1 MHNVYLLLLI
11 AGGAMKRLPIGKQ
24 VFRTLI
30 EDNFIYVDKTSF
42 LVELADSG
50 IATVLSRP
58 RRFGKSLTVS
68 TFKELFLGNKELFR
82 QTYAYNNWNWE
93 KKSPVIK
100 LDMSGLASQNKEEL
114 YHSLMTLL
122 IRVAEEYHIELQEH
136 SIPSLAFGELILT
149 LAKENKVVV
158 LIDEYDAP
166 ILDSLHKENLQEI
179 KELLRSFYKV
189 LKEQEENI
197 RFIFITGISKFSK
210 LGVFSAL
217 NNLNDIT
224 LSPRY
229 STIAGYTKE
238 EIKTTFSEYTDR
250 ITRELSLSETEF
262 EEQLKHY
269 YNGYSW
275 DGKKSVYNPFSVLQ
289 LFGHNDF
296 APYWMESGSP
306 SFIIHYA
313 ENNHLKLDALE
324 GVMVDK
330 FFLSERDIDE
340 AAPESFLF
348 QAGYL
353 TIKESNPLGY
363 YTLDFPN
370 YEVRTTFNKL
380 LLKSSYS
387 VSDNDLWGIK
397 LAMLKALSENDT
409 ETFLQQVKAVYTLLT
424 HHHYDANKN
433 EYFYSAL
440 LLMFFQASGFDAVP
454 EKTGAEGRMD
464 IVLFWQK
471 RVYIFELKVDS
482 AQKALKQIK
491 EKNYAGQYTNF
502 QTILIGLKVDMEK
515 RSPVEWVVEE

>member
-1 MHNVYLLLLI
+1 
-11 AGGAMKRLPIGKQ
+11 MKQLPIGKQ

-30 EDNFIYVDKTSF
+30 EDNFIYVDKTPF
-42 LVELADSG
+42 LVELANSG
-50 IATVLSRP
+50 IATFLSRP

-68 TFKELFLGNKELFR
+68 TFKELFLGNKELFKN
-82 QTYAYNNWNWE
+82 TYAYNNWNWE

-100 LDMSGLASQNKEEL
+100 LDMSVCTDSDPKIIEEKISAVLQSVIKEYNL
-114 YHSLMTLL
+114 SINTVRSPLL
-122 IRVAEEYHIELQEH
+122 IFREIIEE
-136 SIPSLAFGELILT
+136 
-149 LAKENKVVV
+149 LAKESKVVI

-166 ILDSLHKENLQEI
+166 ILDSLHKDNLQEV

-189 LKEQEENI
+189 LKEQEEHI

-210 LGVFSAL
+210 VGVFSAL

-224 LSPRY
+224 LSPKY
-229 STIAGYTKE
+229 SAMAGYTKE
-238 EIKTTFSEYTDR
+238 EINTTFSEYTDL
-250 ITRELSLSETEF
+250 ITSELSLSETEF
-262 EEQLKHY
+262 EEQLNHY

-289 LFGHNDF
+289 LLEHQEF
-296 APYWMESGSP
+296 APYWMETGSP
-306 SFIIHYA
+306 SFMIRYA

-340 AAPESFLF
+340 ASPESFLF

-363 YTLDFPN
+363 YVLDFPN
-370 YEVRTTFNKL
+370 YEVRTTFNHL
-380 LLKSSYS
+380 LLKSACS
-387 VSDNDLWGIK
+387 VSDHDLWGIK
-397 LAMLKALSENDT
+397 LAMLKALSDNNT
-409 ETFLQQVKAVYTLLT
+409 EAFLLQIKAVYTLLT

-440 LLMFFQASGFDAVP
+440 LLMFFQAAGFDAVP

-464 IVLFWQK
+464 IVLSWQK
-471 RVYIFELKVDS
+471 RVYIFELKIDS
-482 AQKALKQIK
+482 AQKALRQIK

-502 QTILIGLKVDMEK
+502 HTILIGLKVDIEK
-515 RSPVEWVVEE
+515 RSPVEWAVEDSLRSHETN

>member
-1 MHNVYLLLLI
+1 
-11 AGGAMKRLPIGKQ
+11 MKQLPIGKQ

-30 EDNFIYVDKTSF
+30 EDNFVYVDKTPF
-42 LVELADSG
+42 LVELGNSG
-50 IATVLSRP
+50 IATFLSRP

-68 TFKELFLGNKELFR
+68 TFKELFLGNRDLFKD
-82 QTYAYNNWNWE
+82 TYAYDNWNWE

-100 LDMSGLASQNKEEL
+100 LDMSVCTDSNPQIIEEKIVAILQSIIKEYALSIDTERS
-114 YHSLMTLL
+114 SL
-122 IRVAEEYHIELQEH
+122 IIFREIIEE
-136 SIPSLAFGELILT
+136 
-149 LAKENKVVV
+149 LAKEGRVVV

-166 ILDSLHKENLQEI
+166 ILDSLHKKNLQEV

-189 LKEQEENI
+189 LKEQEEHI

-210 LGVFSAL
+210 VGVFSAL

-224 LSPRY
+224 LSPKY
-229 STIAGYTKE
+229 ATLVGYTKE
-238 EIKTTFSEYTDR
+238 EISKTFPTYINLLKT
-250 ITRELSLSETEF
+250 ELSLSQSEF

-289 LFGHNDF
+289 LFAHQNF
-296 APYWMESGSP
+296 SPYWMETGSP
-306 SFIIHYA
+306 SFMIQYA
-313 ENNHLKLDALE
+313 KNNHLKLDALE

-353 TIKESNPLGY
+353 TIKESNPLGFY
-363 YTLDFPN
+363 VLDFPN
-370 YEVRTTFNKL
+370 YEVRTTFNHL
-380 LLKSSYS
+380 LLKSTYA
-387 VSDNDLWGIK
+387 VSDHDLWGIK
-397 LAMLKALSENDT
+397 LAMLKALAQNDT
-409 ETFLQQVKAVYTLLT
+409 EAFLVQIKAVYTLLT

-440 LLMFFQASGFDAVP
+440 LLMFFQAAGFDAIP

-464 IVLFWQK
+464 IVLVWQK

-482 AQKALKQIK
+482 AQKALQQIK
-491 EKNYAGQYTNF
+491 EKNYAGQYCNF
-502 QTILIGLKVDMEK
+502 QTILIGLKVDFEK
-515 RSPVEWVVEE
+515 RTPVEWVVEE